1 MTSPAGAP
9 PTRAPLHSIH
19 MLSASLSLSVQG
31 KGIFT
36 SASEAHE
43 RPRVRPAHFETRSLP
58 HRTILICSLRRHRLP
73 FSRPLSLCH
82 PLHAPSQLRLLY
94 EAIPMAYLVE
104 KAGGRSSD
112 GRGSLLDIA
121 VVDLDDRTQVPYHT

>member
-1 MTSPAGAP
+1 MNGQGCAQHTLRHGACLI
-9 PTRAPLHSIH
+9 APFSYALC
-19 MLSASLSLSVQG
+19 AA
-31 KGIFT
+31 T
-36 SASEAHE
+36 A
-43 RPRVRPAHFETRSLP
+43 
-58 HRTILICSLRRHRLP
+58 LP